1 MAFQRSEHDLISP
14 WLDTNCYS
22 KHAHVHSHWCVSV
35 THRIGGSRNQMQTF
49 APAPVW
55 NRRTASKFFFG
66 CICVVTR
73 IVLPTLA
80 IRVYCLP
87 PLDQMWPASVW
98 LFDKS
103 GFISSNGSVLHNYL
117 FSCKEC
123 LVTPIL
129 SISRWRTGITN
140 ASVPLTSLL
149 LHVLGHSSFS
159 SQTEEARATIGWFSC
174 WHVSHIRIKEFMLN
188 GIAPRLR
195 WLCLQKK
202 NPNR

>member
-1 MAFQRSEHDLISP
+1 M
-14 WLDTNCYS
+14 CYS
-22 KHAHVHSHWCVSV
+22 TKKNF
-35 THRIGGSRNQMQTF
+35 I
-49 APAPVW
+49 APELNTPMFIHIDVW
-55 NRRTASKFFFG
+55 VWRTGLEDHGIKWKLLPQRQCGTGEQLPSFFFG

-73 IVLPTLA
+73 NVLPTLA
-80 IRVYCLP
+80 IRVYCLR